1 MSTLFTAAL
10 LPYEICKFVTTVFLI
25 WLGILIGLKIYVY
38 NYADGVLSPSMDDL
52 ILAGFGVLLLYLFL
66 YLVTST
72 WQRYTSPALPR
83 HARIVHVTP
92 EVADEMAK
100 RGMTIYDEV

>member
-1 MSTLFTAAL
+1 MIIWKTAL

-25 WLGILIGLKIYVY
+25 WLTFLIAIKIYVY

-52 ILAGFGVLLLYLFL
+52 ILAGFAVLLLYLFL

-72 WQRYTSPALPR
+72 WNRYTSPPLPR

-100 RGMTIYDEV
+100 HGMTIYDEV